1 MSATTTQ
8 AGTVHLMLLGEGD
21 YEVPVAGDT
30 PVSFG
35 ELLQGLGITD
45 RDGSLYMDGRPA
57 GRDAIVQPGS
67 DLQVIP
73 ELVGG

>member
-1 MSATTTQ
+1 MSATTQ
-8 AGTVHLMLLGEGD
+8 KQGTAHLMLLGEGD
-21 YEVPVAGDT
+21 YEVPVSSAA

-35 ELLQGLGITD
+35 ELLEGLGITD
-45 RDGSLYMDGRPA
+45 RGGSLYMDGRPA
-57 GRDAIVQPGS
+57 RRDAVVQPGS